1 MRNIW
6 VLLKKEWYGY
16 FASPIIY
23 TLLFIF
29 LFLSGYFFYSNV
41 AYFSLMS
48 LQASQWLGADFN
60 LTSWVIEPLMG
71 NMSVILLMIL
81 PLLTMRLFAEEKRQG
96 SMELLRSYPVREIE
110 LVLGKFLGC
119 VSVYALM
126 LFFTLLY
133 PLLLWWVGR
142 TDLGP
147 FFTGY
152 LGLLLLGSA
161 FIAFGV
167 FISSLTE
174 SQIVAA
180 ALTFGLLLFFWIIS
194 WAAYIA
200 EPQLSKVFEN
210 ISLISHFHHFAK
222 GVIDT
227 ADIVFYLTFIVFGL
241 FLALRSLE
249 TQRLRG

>member
-6 VLLKKEWYGY
+6 ILLKKEWYSY

-23 TLLFIF
+23 TVLSIF

-48 LQASQWLGADFN
+48 LQASQWPGAEFN
-60 LTSWVIEPLMG
+60 LATWVIEPLMSD
-71 NMSVILLMIL
+71 MSIILLILL

-96 SMELLRSYPVREIE
+96 NLELLCSYPVRNIE

-119 VSVYALM
+119 VSIYALM

-133 PLLLWWVGR
+133 PFLLWWVGR

-147 FFTGY
+147 FFSGY

-161 FIAFGV
+161 FIAFGI

-174 SQIVAA
+174 NQIVAA
-180 ALTFGLLLFFWIIS
+180 ALTFGLLLFFWIIN
-194 WAAYIA
+194 WTAYIT
-200 EPQLSKVFEN
+200 EPPLSKVFEN
-210 ISLISHFHHFAK
+210 ISLISHFRHFTQ

-227 ADIVFYLTFIVFGL
+227 ADIIFYLTLIIFGL